1 MRRDE
6 RDAEVGMSEAEGR
19 RGEAAVRPETVFG
32 KVRSA
37 CVSLSLSACALL
49 LGVACAFSGSEA
61 SAGALP
67 AELIRVGLL
76 DIEKEATYA
85 EDGNI
90 RETTLEYLREAV
102 PDVRFE
108 TKVYTIPEL
117 RAALRRGEVDL
128 FISSSGFFV
137 EMWPVGVKDL
147 ATLVSDDFPDPNRCV
162 AGTFFTRS
170 DRRDI
175 RTLGDLR
182 GKHLVTTNPSNFMAY
197 QIGAAE
203 VAKLG
208 VDPDRFFGA
217 VDFTRNDIPEVLR
230 RVADGQADA
239 GVLRSCMLEAMRS
252 KYPEYRGLFR
262 VVGPVS
268 TEGRCAYSTELYP
281 GWVVAAT
288 KQIAPQ
294 AAEKIVKALF
304 AKPPEGS
311 GAYRWSVA
319 TDYKRV
325 NDVFRRL
332 KVGPFEHLKHPT
344 VKDLAEHY
352 WPVLAALLFGALAWM
367 LHWVL
372 LKRQVRLR
380 TAALS
385 RALGEQRRLREAAL
399 RSGEEVE
406 RLTRLGIVNELSCIY
421 AHEMAQPLTSI
432 GYLAKTLELLTER
445 EAPDRALLKN
455 CATRIGTNLRSAQ
468 AILERV
474 RGYAKAPPSRSAPV
488 DLRVLLDDVAQ
499 SVKNLAPDADIRI
512 EAESAPVRGDA
523 LELRILILNLLRNA
537 VRAVEKPVRGRSDP
551 VVRVRLFVEGD
562 RATLEVRN
570 RAARPNVETIAGR
583 LRFFSDD
590 ALEDERARGLGI
602 GLLIVQTVA
611 KMHRGE
617 FRYAY
622 VEATEEAVFRIVLP
636 ALRDEAPAGEA

>member
-1 MRRDE
+1 
-6 RDAEVGMSEAEGR
+6 
-19 RGEAAVRPETVFG
+19 
-32 KVRSA
+32 
-37 CVSLSLSACALL
+37 
-49 LGVACAFSGSEA
+49 
-61 SAGALP
+61 
-67 AELIRVGLL
+67 
-76 DIEKEATYA
+76 
-85 EDGNI
+85 
-90 RETTLEYLREAV
+90 
-102 PDVRFE
+102 
-108 TKVYTIPEL
+108 
-117 RAALRRGEVDL
+117 
-128 FISSSGFFV
+128 
-137 EMWPVGVKDL
+137 
-147 ATLVSDDFPDPNRCV
+147 
-162 AGTFFTRS
+162 
-170 DRRDI
+170 
-175 RTLGDLR
+175 
-182 GKHLVTTNPSNFMAY
+182 
-197 QIGAAE
+197 
-203 VAKLG
+203 
-208 VDPDRFFGA
+208 
-217 VDFTRNDIPEVLR
+217 
-230 RVADGQADA
+230 
-239 GVLRSCMLEAMRS
+239 MRS

-319 TDYKRV
+319 TDYKSV

-344 VKDLAEHY
+344 VKDLAERY

-488 DLRVLLDDVAQ
+488 DLRVLLDDVAR
-499 SVKNLAPDADIRI
+499 SLKNLAPDADIWI
-512 EAESAPVRGDA
+512 EAESAPVRG
-523 LELRILILNLLRNA
+523 
-537 VRAVEKPVRGRSDP
+537 
-551 VVRVRLFVEGD
+551 
-562 RATLEVRN
+562 
-570 RAARPNVETIAGR
+570 
-583 LRFFSDD
+583 D